1 MDSTDTDSGD
11 LVEVELDIDEDVLL
25 ASDSHS
31 TSDNLSESN
40 EIDNFLDKVNDL
52 SDRGSDS
59 SSDTGG
65 SLSQNDTSTSPP
77 SIQDSDEDK
86 SDENLAV
93 DMDDLQDDPH
103 TCDEM
108 FDVLMKDPE
117 WSRVFKP
124 IHVNQ
129 LTGPS
134 RPTLPPDFDL
144 SFNPVNYFQ
153 LFFTDAVISTICE
166 NTNKYKEF
174 RCHQKR
180 LLTHSMKKNIG
191 KMLIFLV

>member
-1 MDSTDTDSGD
+1 MDSIDTDSGD
-11 LVEVELDIDEDVLL
+11 LVKVELDIDKDVLL

-40 EIDNFLDKVNDL
+40 EIDNLLEEVNDL
-52 SDRGSDS
+52 SNRGSDS
-59 SSDTGG
+59 NSDTGG

-77 SIQDSDEDK
+77 RVQDSDEDELN
-86 SDENLAV
+86 ENLAV
-93 DMDDLQDDPH
+93 DMDDLQDDPR
-103 TCDEM
+103 TCDEL

-117 WSRVFKP
+117 WSRVFKS

-129 LTGPS
+129 FTGPS
-134 RPTLPPDFDL
+134 GPILPPDFDL
-144 SFNPVNYFQ
+144 SSNLVNYFQ

-174 RCHQKR
+174 RCDQK
-180 LLTHSMKKNIG
+180 KIVNP
-191 KMLIFLV
+191 